1 MRAQIRAWKEEHRK
15 FEKLLMLVE
24 GELDRFRFGEQA
36 NSRMLLDAVSYMTQ
50 YPARF
55 HDPKEDLAWE
65 IVLER
70 LPSVARL
77 VDSLHRQH
85 GLVARSGEDLQGV
98 CDSWMANA
106 LMPRRQIERSAR
118 VYIDAFR
125 IQLGM
130 EERLMMPL
138 AQGLLSE
145 DDWAGLRERFE
156 DGGDASRGTA
166 LQQRYHALHREIAR
180 EAGCA
185 CVTQ

>member
-24 GELDRFRFGEQA
+24 GELDRFRIGERP
-36 NSRMLLDAVSYMTQ
+36 NYRMLLDAVSYMTQ

-70 LPSVARL
+70 LPSMARL

-85 GLVARSGEDLQGV
+85 SLVERSGENLQGV
-98 CDSWMANA
+98 CDSWMADA
-106 LMPRRQIERSAR
+106 LLPRAEIEHSAR
-118 VYIDAFR
+118 NYIEAYR

-130 EERLMMPL
+130 EERLMLPL

-145 DDWAGLRERFE
+145 NDWAGLRERFG
-156 DGGDASRGTA
+156 DGGDAAPGTT
-166 LQQRYHALHREIAR
+166 LQRRYHALHREIAR
-180 EAGCA
+180 EAGCG